1 MNNEHLI
8 IRYEPFSETSTA
20 WYIGENQQASIPISS
35 NLSTL
40 AESIAVVADRFNT
53 YSVKLD
59 ADPAIVEE
67 IKLQLTTTNYSKE
80 KIDIEGI

>member
-1 MNNEHLI
+1 MNNECLI
-8 IRYEPFSETSTA
+8 VRYEPFSETSTV

-59 ADPAIVEE
+59 ADPTIVEE

-80 KIDIEGI
+80 KINIEGM

>member
-1 MNNEHLI
+1 MKSDTLI
-8 IRYEPFSETSTA
+8 VRYEPFSQTSTV
-20 WYIGENQQASIPISS
+20 WYIGENQQASVPISS

-40 AESIAVVADRFNT
+40 AESIAVTADRFNT
-53 YSVKLD
+53 YSVQLD

>member
-1 MNNEHLI
+1 MNNDYLV
-8 IRYEPFSETSTA
+8 IRYEPFSQTSTV
-20 WYIGENQQASIPISS
+20 WYMGENQQASVPISS

-67 IKLQLTTTNYSKE
+67 IKLQLTATNYSKE
-80 KIDIEGI
+80 KINIEGI

>member
-1 MNNEHLI
+1 MNNEFLI
-8 IRYEPFSETSTA
+8 VRYEPFSETSTA

-40 AESIAVVADRFNT
+40 AKSIAVVADRFNT

-67 IKLQLTTTNYSKE
+67 VKLQLTTTNYSKE
-80 KIDIEGI
+80 KINIEGI

>member
-1 MNNEHLI
+1 MNNECLI
-8 IRYEPFSETSTA
+8 VRYEPFSETSTV
-20 WYIGENQQASIPISS
+20 WYIGENQQASIQISS

-80 KIDIEGI
+80 KINIEGM

>member
-1 MNNEHLI
+1 MNNECLI
-8 IRYEPFSETSTA
+8 VRYEPFSETSTV

-80 KIDIEGI
+80 KINIEGI

>member
-1 MNNEHLI
+1 MNNECLI
-8 IRYEPFSETSTA
+8 VRYEPFSETSTV

-80 KIDIEGI
+80 KINIEGM